1 MRAALLITMFA
12 CAAVFA
18 DCAAVFAEDP
28 SCLEDDT
35 LALALDCPML
45 DIRIQGGLTEIQPEV
60 YTWDKCGACEKI
72 SQDIFSL

>member
-1 MRAALLITMFA
+1 MFA

-45 DIRIQGGLTEIQPEV
+45 DIRIQGGLTEMQAKV
-60 YTWDKCGACEKI
+60 YTWKE
-72 SQDIFSL
+72 